1 MSVCVM
7 KDDNE
12 ESEDRVGVVNDEN
25 VFVWVTGWFSTSE
38 N

>member
-1 MSVCVM
+1 M

-12 ESEDRVGVVNDEN
+12 ESEDWAGVVNDET
-25 VFVWVTGWFSTSE
+25 VFVWVTGWGSSFSTSE